1 MNKISGV
8 IIAKNEMG
16 MIEDAIKSISFCNEV
31 IIIDSGS
38 TDGTKEY
45 AISVGAK
52 VYEISSEDFSDFR
65 NLGLEKSEYDWIL
78 YIDADERV
86 DKELE
91 ESIKKEISQDLEYS
105 AYYIKRKNYYLGKNQ
120 WPKIEKLERLFKKE
134 KLKGWKGK
142 LHENPV
148 IEGKVGVLNGNLLH
162 FTHRDLESMLDK
174 TIEWSS
180 KEALLRYNANHPR
193 MSWWRFP
200 RVMTTA
206 FLNSYVKEQ
215 GFKAGT
221 VGIIESIYQ
230 SFSMFITYAKL
241 WELQNK
247 VRIKELKK

>member
-1 MNKISGV
+1 
-8 IIAKNEMG
+8 
-16 MIEDAIKSISFCNEV
+16 MIEDAIKSLSFCDE
-31 IIIDSGS
+31 IIVIDSGS

-45 AISVGAK
+45 ALSEGAK
-52 VYEISSEDFSDFR
+52 VYEISSNDFSELR
-65 NLGLEKSEYDWIL
+65 NLGLEKAESDWVL

-91 ESIKKEISQDLEYS
+91 ESIKKAISAESDNA
-105 AYYIKRKNYYLGKNQ
+105 AYFVKRKNYYFGKNQ

-142 LHENPV
+142 LHESPV

-162 FTHRDLESMLDK
+162 FTHRDLESMLNK

-180 KEALLRYNANHPR
+180 QEALLRYNANHPR

-200 RVMTTA
+200 RVMMTA
-206 FLNSYVKEQ
+206 FFNSYVKQQ

-247 VRIKELKK
+247 VKIKEFKKK